1 MKKIDRNI
9 DTIEDIFKDVNGYH
23 KPYTPMKADLKGRVA
38 IITGAAGMIGGAAAT
53 LLAACGAIIAIWD
66 IKDEQGAAKVCEIND
81 AGGKARYYHVD
92 VTDRPAMEA
101 GIKQVIEDFG
111 RIDILHANAGSN
123 FGNRKP
129 LTEFDPAKFDINI
142 DLNLNGGTVYLTRLV
157 LPHMIAQG
165 GGSII
170 FTSSVCG
177 VTGLRLQCGFVASK
191 FAICALTRSLA
202 LEYAKYN
209 IRVNTLAPGS
219 LPSPDAK
226 RNFLWDTCDFEDF
239 DKNFEDPTTILY
251 DIPARRPAYPSDMAG
266 IILYFASDDALYT
279 TGQVV
284 CVDGGWTAGLSGNY

>member
-1 MKKIDRNI
+1 MVEKDFIGKTVVVTEGAGIIGKAIGTAFAGEGARVAVCDRNL
-9 DTIEDIFKDVNGYH
+9 DAARDAARALRASS
-23 KPYTPMKADLKGRVA
+23 ADAEGFQVDLGRR
-38 IITGAAGMIGGAAAT
+38 GD
-53 LLAACGAIIAIWD
+53 LAA
-66 IKDEQGAAKVCEIND
+66 N
-81 AGGKARYYHVD
+81 Y
-92 VTDRPAMEA
+92 
-101 GIKQVIEDFG
+101 
-111 RIDILHANAGSN
+111 
-123 FGNRKP
+123 
-129 LTEFDPAKFDINI
+129 NI